1 MELDPAWLKKNE
13 SINAALDTSDYECQI
28 FRTHSEAKL
37 PKRATAESAGYDL
50 YTIEAGQL
58 YPGET
63 KVFSCG
69 IIIRPPLG
77 YHIKIWGR
85 SGWGVKYGVG
95 IPHGV
100 GLVDRDYCGPD
111 DIMKVVLHRACMNG
125 HNKDYMKP
133 LNIEVGD
140 RIAQMTF
147 EQTLF
152 AHSIIELDHAPS
164 NNSRNGFGSSGIK

>member
-1 MELDPAWLKKNE
+1 MYTIDANQQF
-13 SINAALDTSDYECQI
+13 QI
-28 FRTHSEAKL
+28 YRTCPEAKL
-37 PKRATAESAGYDL
+37 PLRATAESAGYDL

-69 IIIRPPLG
+69 LIVRPPKG

-100 GLVDRDYCGPD
+100 GLVDRDYCGPE

-125 HNKDYMKP
+125 HSKDYMKP

-147 EQTLF
+147 EKTIF
-152 AHSIIELDHAPS
+152 AEDMIELDHPPS
-164 NNSRNGFGSSGIK
+164 DKSRQGFGSSGIK